1 MTGLSQNNKQAL
13 FFSSGNVQTQES
25 FLQKYWWCQFFIGFV
40 CSFGYSSF
48 QWLQAAFNW
57 RRDFFVKSRHLNSL
71 LFFWKPLVYLL
82 LLDIL
87 SEPLFFLEGLFQMCL
102 LTCLSLLPPLQKY
115 SGHFILLLDSEAV
128 FSACL
133 TLLVIYIKTRLKEK
147 VCLPQVEKPMVCPSF
162 ASLSN
167 PLLKLF

>member
-1 MTGLSQNNKQAL
+1 MYKHRNHSFRSTGGANSSLAL
-13 FFSSGNVQTQES
+13 FVPLGTLASSDCRQFSIEEG
-25 FLQKYWWCQFFIGFV
+25 I
-40 CSFGYSSF
+40 
-48 QWLQAAFNW
+48 
-57 RRDFFVKSRHLNSL
+57 FFVKLRHLNSL

-82 LLDIL
+82 HNITGKLYQSLC
-87 SEPLFFLEGLFQMCL
+87 FFGGGLFQMCL

>member
-1 MTGLSQNNKQAL
+1 MYKHRNHSFRSTGGANSSLAFFVPLGTLASSDCRQLSIEE
-13 FFSSGNVQTQES
+13 G
-25 FLQKYWWCQFFIGFV
+25 I
-40 CSFGYSSF
+40 
-48 QWLQAAFNW
+48 
-57 RRDFFVKSRHLNSL
+57 FFVKLRHLNSL

-87 SEPLFFLEGLFQMCL
+87 SEPLFFWGGLFQMCL